1 MCRTDLLAL
10 AAVFIF
16 AASGA
21 AGTKDT
27 PTGAARRSAEV
38 FESEE
43 FRKEVEDIRKELK
56 KTLQGDTPAQEGAKP
71 ARTPLP
77 PPSERIY
84 VFVSSSMPAETVRRY
99 LADID
104 RLGPPPNVRVV
115 MRGFVGGMKKIG
127 PTMEYMKKV
136 LARDRDCD
144 PSEAECELFRTGIQ
158 IDPALFRRYG
168 IEKVPAVVYASGV
181 DTLQPGMSEGIPEAA
196 QVSSAWIVYGDA
208 ALPALLET
216 IRKESGRAS
225 LKPVIARLDEGFFD
239 GRTEP

>member
-1 MCRTDLLAL
+1 MFIV
-10 AAVFIF
+10 AAP
-16 AASGA
+16 GA

-38 FESEE
+38 FRSED
-43 FRKEVEDIRKELK
+43 FREKVKDIQEELRPMISGME
-56 KTLQGDTPAQEGAKP
+56 TAAAPGTDTGTGKP
-71 ARTPLP
+71 ARTPLL

-84 VFVSSSMPAETVRRY
+84 LFISSSMPVETIRGY

-115 MRGFVGGMKKIG
+115 MRGFIGGIKKIG

-136 LARDRDCD
+136 LAKDRDCD
-144 PSEAECELFRTGIQ
+144 PSAAECELFRTGIQ
-158 IDPALFRRYG
+158 IDPKLFRRYG
-168 IEKVPAVVYASGV
+168 IEKVPAVVHAAGV
-181 DTLQPGMSEGIPEAA
+181 KTLQPGMSEGIPEAA
-196 QVSSAWIVYGDA
+196 RVSSAWIVYGDA
-208 ALPALLET
+208 ALPALLEV

-225 LKPVIARLDEGFFD
+225 LEPVIARLEEGFFD